1 MIKEIKAKSILRKHK
16 KIDSWFLSS
25 YSINL
30 YRGCFH
36 NCIYCDGRD
45 DKYRVEGDFGRDITI
60 KENALELLEKELNP
74 ARKRRPFANGFMTI
88 CGGVSDAYQPLEKK
102 YRFTQRILELL
113 YKYEHP
119 VHILT
124 KSSLVEKDI
133 ELLRKIN
140 NRKKAVVS
148 FSFSTVDDKL
158 GKLLE
163 PGASL
168 PSKRLEAIKKIK
180 ESGIVTGMYLMPVV
194 PYITDSYEQLENSV
208 VKATDAGVDFIVF
221 GGMTLKEG
229 KQEDYF
235 LKFLQNNFPE
245 ILPKYQYI
253 YSNNNQ
259 WGSPDKQYLE
269 KTSKLFCEIADKYK
283 IPKMMPAKMYQQ
295 LVNKTELVSLI
306 LEQLD
311 YLAKL
316 KGKNTPYGYAAYQ
329 ILKLEKPVEE
339 YEYKDLILI
348 NGIGTVT
355 AGIILEIIKTGKSGF
370 YEKLL

>member
-16 KIDSWFLSS
+16 KIDSWFLSA

-30 YRGCFH
+30 YRGCSH

-45 DKYRVEGDFGRDITI
+45 DKYRVEGDFCRDITV

-74 ARKRRPFANGFMTI
+74 ARKRKSFVNGFMTI
-88 CGGVSDAYQPLEKK
+88 CGGVSDAYQSLEKK
-102 YRFTQRILELL
+102 YRFTQKVLELL

-133 ELLRKIN
+133 ELLQKIN

-168 PSKRLEAIKKIK
+168 PSKRLETIKRIK
-180 ESGIVTGMYLMPVV
+180 DSGIVTGIYLMPVL
-194 PYITDSYEQLENSV
+194 PYITDGYEQMENSV
-208 VKATDAGVDFIVF
+208 VKAKEAGVDFIVF

-229 KQEDYF
+229 KQKDYF
-235 LKFLQNNFPE
+235 INFLQNNFSE
-245 ILPKYQYI
+245 LLPKYRYI
-253 YSNNNQ
+253 YSNNSQ

-269 KTSKLFCEIADKYK
+269 KTGELFCKIADKYK
-283 IPKMMPAKMYQQ
+283 IPKMMPSKIYQP
-295 LVNKTELVSLI
+295 LVNKTELVSII

-339 YEYKDLILI
+339 HEYKDLISI
-348 NGIGTVT
+348 NGIGNVT